1 MTDSNCTCKTCGSQF
16 KPVKGKRNIYC
27 GMPCYRVAQKRGD
40 YIGSKGTTRKHQCA
54 HCNADVLGKSKSS
67 RRNGALSENIFCNR
81 ICYDAFKA
89 DLKNKVLRRC
99 AGCDNEISRAH
110 GHGTNAKYCSND
122 CKLNHKKS
130 KDRHCISC
138 GVWFS
143 SLKWNNTIGRL
154 VADNFRKTC
163 SEECYINQIKTNQER
178 KDKIS
183 QAFQGAKHP
192 NWQGGSSY
200 MEANKFRGSN
210 WQVIRQKIIKRDD
223 FKCIQCG
230 LTREQHYEKYG
241 RDLSVNHIKP
251 FHQFGGK
258 NELANKPS
266 NLETLCDSCHTKAD
280 WQYRKSNSI
289 QQILCF
295 A

>member
-1 MTDSNCTCKTCGSQF
+1 
-16 KPVKGKRNIYC
+16 
-27 GMPCYRVAQKRGD
+27 
-40 YIGSKGTTRKHQCA
+40 
-54 HCNADVLGKSKSS
+54 
-67 RRNGALSENIFCNR
+67 
-81 ICYDAFKA
+81 
-89 DLKNKVLRRC
+89 
-99 AGCDNEISRAH
+99 
-110 GHGTNAKYCSND
+110 
-122 CKLNHKKS
+122 
-130 KDRHCISC
+130 
-138 GVWFS
+138 
-143 SLKWNNTIGRL
+143 
-154 VADNFRKTC
+154 
-163 SEECYINQIKTNQER
+163 
-178 KDKIS
+178 
-183 QAFQGAKHP
+183 
-192 NWQGGSSY
+192 

-266 NLETLCDSCHTKAD
+266 NLETLCDSCHTKTD